1 VSDRPEPP
9 AEDDASTPRRKRK
22 PTGGFGSAL
31 RGLARAASEVAAAS
45 GEEARRLAETARP
58 EVERRAQQAKAAA
71 EAATPHIKQAASDA
85 TNYVKEHQNEIRRG
99 AQRGAGVVADQAVRT
114 ITPGPLRPAIDAMK
128 DELREEPE
136 TGSEA
141 PDAEPTSEETSS

>member
-1 VSDRPEPP
+1 VSDRPEP
-9 AEDDASTPRRKRK
+9 AADDDASTPPRKRK
-22 PTGGFGSAL
+22 PAGGFGSAL
-31 RGLARAASEVAAAS
+31 RGLARAAGEVATAS

-58 EVERRAQQAKAAA
+58 EVERRAQQAKAAV

-85 TNYVKEHQNEIRRG
+85 TDYVREHQDEIRRG

-136 TGSEA
+136 ASSEA
-141 PDAEPTSEETSS
+141 PEAERTPEGTG